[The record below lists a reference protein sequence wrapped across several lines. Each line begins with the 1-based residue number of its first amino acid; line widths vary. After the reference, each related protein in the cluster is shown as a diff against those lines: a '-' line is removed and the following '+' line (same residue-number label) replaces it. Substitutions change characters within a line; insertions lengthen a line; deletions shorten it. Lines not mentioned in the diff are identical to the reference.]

1 VGQCFPICVAQGVA
15 MSASDRTVLLFPC
28 MAGSTYRRTLRR
40 ALLNALRI
48 SESPVIVDLSA
59 CGTLNQEDIH
69 LLLDCIAQRAGRD
82 TQILFVAISPVI
94 QALLDVTRI
103 SSLVPVLDSLEAAL
117 CYPQIAAKNCFETQ
131 AMNPSEPSSLESSS
145 FLTGVRE

>member
-1 VGQCFPICVAQGVA
+1 MGRRFLICVAQGVA
-15 MSASDRTVLLFPC
+15 MSAADRAVLLFPC
-28 MAGSTYRRTLRR
+28 MAGSTHRRTLRK

-59 CGTLNQEDIH
+59 CGTLNQEDID
-69 LLLDCIAQRAGRD
+69 LLLDCLAQRAGRD
-82 TQILFVAISPVI
+82 TQIFFVATSPVI

-117 CYPQIAAKNCFETQ
+117 CYPQVAAKNCLEKQ
-131 AMNPSEPSSLESSS
+131 LLNPSETSGLV
-145 FLTGVRE
+145 TGAHE